1 MMPRRGFTRVFTA
14 CFLMGQLL
22 RKYCGPDAS
31 PAACGTGPRFS
42 VRCGACYT
50 GEVNQPLA
58 PLVAIVD
65 DEEHLR
71 DTVSRT
77 LRAEGYRTALFSDG
91 ADAWESF
98 SEALPDLVILDILMP
113 RMDGLELCRR
123 LRASSSSLPVMFLT
137 SKDEE
142 FDRVLGLEL
151 GADDYLCKPF
161 SLRELAARVKVLFRR
176 VGPRTA
182 GTEREADAED
192 EVVRVGPLSLDT
204 RRFNASWDGEPVR
217 LTVTEFRI
225 LHALARQPGFVRT
238 REQLLAEAFPQ
249 DSYMSDR
256 TIDCH
261 IRRIRG
267 KLEALDEDFDG
278 IETLYGLGYRLR
290 GE

>member
-1 MMPRRGFTRVFTA
+1 M
-14 CFLMGQLL
+14 
-22 RKYCGPDAS
+22 S
-31 PAACGTGPRFS
+31 
-42 VRCGACYT
+42 
-50 GEVNQPLA
+50 EPLP

-71 DTVSRT
+71 ETVSRT
-77 LRAEGYRTALFSDG
+77 LRAEGYRTAVYPDG

-98 SEALPDLVILDILMP
+98 SEAMPDLVILDIIMP

-123 LRASSSSLPVMFLT
+123 LRASTDAVPVMFLT
-137 SKDEE
+137 SRDEE

-176 VGPRTA
+176 AGPRA
-182 GTEREADAED
+182 AESGRDEASGDTL
-192 EVVRVGPLSLDT
+192 RVGPLSLDT
-204 RRFNASWDGEPVR
+204 RRFTAAWDDTPVR

-225 LHALARQPGFVRT
+225 LHALARQPGYVRT
-238 REQLLAEAFPQ
+238 REQLLAEAFPH

-267 KLEALDEDFDG
+267 KLEELDGDFDG

>member
-1 MMPRRGFTRVFTA
+1 MS
-14 CFLMGQLL
+14 
-22 RKYCGPDAS
+22 D
-31 PAACGTGPRFS
+31 
-42 VRCGACYT
+42 
-50 GEVNQPLA
+50 PLP

-71 DTVSRT
+71 TTLSHA
-77 LRAEGYRTALFSDG
+77 LRAEGFRTALHADG
-91 ADAWESF
+91 AEAWEAF
-98 SEALPDLVILDILMP
+98 SAALPDLVILDIIMP

-123 LRASSSSLPVMFLT
+123 IRAVSDRVPVMFLT

-176 VGPRTA
+176 VGPRQVD
-182 GTEREADAED
+182 GGREPARGDIVQTGAF
-192 EVVRVGPLSLDT
+192 SLDT
-204 RRFNASWDGEPVR
+204 KRFTASWKEQGLR

-225 LHALARQPGFVRT
+225 LLALARQPGYART
-238 REQLLAEAFPQ
+238 REQLLAEAFPH
-249 DSYMSDR
+249 DAYMSDR

-261 IRRIRG
+261 IRRIRA
-267 KLEALDEDFDG
+267 KIEAMDAGFNG

>member
-1 MMPRRGFTRVFTA
+1 
-14 CFLMGQLL
+14 
-22 RKYCGPDAS
+22 
-31 PAACGTGPRFS
+31 
-42 VRCGACYT
+42 
-50 GEVNQPLA
+50 
-58 PLVAIVD
+58 VAIVD

-71 DTVSRT
+71 ETVSRT
-77 LRAEGYRTALFSDG
+77 LRAEGYRTAVYSDG
-91 ADAWESF
+91 ADAWDSF
-98 SEALPDLVILDILMP
+98 SESMPDLVILDIIMP

-123 LRASSSSLPVMFLT
+123 LRALSDSIPVMFLT
-137 SKDEE
+137 SRDEE

-176 VGPRTA
+176 SSPKAAEVGRGDA
-182 GTEREADAED
+182 GGDTL
-192 EVVRVGPLSLDT
+192 RVGPLSLDT
-204 RRFNASWDGEPVR
+204 RRFTAAWDETPVR

-225 LHALARQPGFVRT
+225 LHALARQPGYVRT
-238 REQLLAEAFPQ
+238 REQLLSEAFPH

-267 KLEALDEDFDG
+267 KLEELDEGFDG

>member
-1 MMPRRGFTRVFTA
+1 V
-14 CFLMGQLL
+14 
-22 RKYCGPDAS
+22 
-31 PAACGTGPRFS
+31 S
-42 VRCGACYT
+42 V
-50 GEVNQPLA
+50 PLP

-71 DTVSRT
+71 ETVSRA
-77 LRAEGYRTALFSDG
+77 LRGDGYRTAAYSDG
-91 ADAWESF
+91 AEAWQSF
-98 SEALPDLVILDILMP
+98 EASLPDLAILDIIMP

-123 LRASSSSLPVMFLT
+123 IRGVSQEIPIMFLT
-137 SKDEE
+137 SRDEE

-176 VGPRTA
+176 SGARAGEKERAPEGGDNVAVGSLTLD
-182 GTEREADAED
+182 TERFTAAWK
-192 EVVRVGPLSLDT
+192 GS
-204 RRFNASWDGEPVR
+204 PVR

-225 LHALARQPGFVRT
+225 LHALARQPGYVRT
-238 REQLLAEAFPQ
+238 REQLLAEAFPH
-249 DSYMSDR
+249 DAYMSDR

-267 KLEALDEDFDG
+267 KLEELDDGYDG

>member
-1 MMPRRGFTRVFTA
+1 
-14 CFLMGQLL
+14 
-22 RKYCGPDAS
+22 
-31 PAACGTGPRFS
+31 
-42 VRCGACYT
+42 
-50 GEVNQPLA
+50 
-58 PLVAIVD
+58 VAIVD

-71 DTVSRT
+71 ETVSRA
-77 LRAEGYRTALFSDG
+77 LRGDGYRTAAYSDG
-91 ADAWESF
+91 AEAWQSF
-98 SEALPDLVILDILMP
+98 EASLPDLAILDIIMP

-123 LRASSSSLPVMFLT
+123 IRGVSQEIPIMFLT
-137 SKDEE
+137 SRDEE

-176 VGPRTA
+176 SGARAGEKERAPEGGDNVAVGSLTLD
-182 GTEREADAED
+182 TERFTAAWK
-192 EVVRVGPLSLDT
+192 GS
-204 RRFNASWDGEPVR
+204 PVR

-225 LHALARQPGFVRT
+225 LHALARQPGYVRT
-238 REQLLAEAFPQ
+238 REQLLAEAFPH
-249 DSYMSDR
+249 DAYMSDR

-267 KLEALDEDFDG
+267 KLEELDDGYDG

>member
-1 MMPRRGFTRVFTA
+1 VTVSLP
-14 CFLMGQLL
+14 
-22 RKYCGPDAS
+22 
-31 PAACGTGPRFS
+31 
-42 VRCGACYT
+42 
-50 GEVNQPLA
+50 

-71 DTVSRT
+71 ETVSRA
-77 LRAEGYRTALFSDG
+77 LRGDGYRTAAYSDG
-91 ADAWESF
+91 AEAWQSF
-98 SEALPDLVILDILMP
+98 EASLPDLVILDIIMP

-123 LRASSSSLPVMFLT
+123 IRGVSQKVPVMFLT
-137 SKDEE
+137 SRDEE

-176 VGPRTA
+176 SGVKA
-182 GTEREADAED
+182 AERERAPEGGDNVA
-192 EVVRVGPLSLDT
+192 VGSLTLDT
-204 RRFNASWDGEPVR
+204 QRFTAAWKGSPVR

-225 LHALARQPGFVRT
+225 LHALARQPGYVRT
-238 REQLLAEAFPQ
+238 REQLLAEAFPH
-249 DSYMSDR
+249 DAYMSDR

-267 KLEALDEDFDG
+267 KLEDLDKRYDG

>member
-1 MMPRRGFTRVFTA
+1 M
-14 CFLMGQLL
+14 
-22 RKYCGPDAS
+22 S
-31 PAACGTGPRFS
+31 
-42 VRCGACYT
+42 
-50 GEVNQPLA
+50 EPLS

-71 DTVSRT
+71 TTVSRA
-77 LRAEGYRTALFSDG
+77 LKAEGYRTALFADG
-91 ADAWESF
+91 AEAWESF
-98 SEALPDLVILDILMP
+98 SASLPDLAILDITMP

-123 LRASSSSLPVMFLT
+123 LRAASDAIPVMFLT
-137 SKDEE
+137 SRDDE

-176 VGPRTA
+176 AGPKN
-182 GTEREADAED
+182 GEREPEAGDS
-192 EVVRVGPLSLDT
+192 VRVGDLALDT
-204 RRFNASWDGEPVR
+204 RRFTAAWKERELR

-225 LHALARQPGFVRT
+225 LHALARQPGYVRT

-267 KLEALDEDFDG
+267 KLEDLDRGFDG

-290 GE
+290 AE

>member
-1 MMPRRGFTRVFTA
+1 VRR
-14 CFLMGQLL
+14 
-22 RKYCGPDAS
+22 
-31 PAACGTGPRFS
+31 
-42 VRCGACYT
+42 GACYT
-50 GEVNQPLA
+50 GSVNEPLP

-77 LRAEGYRTALFSDG
+77 LRAEGYRTALFFDG

-98 SEALPDLVILDILMP
+98 SEDMPDLVILDILMP

-176 VGPRTA
+176 AGPRAA
-182 GTEREADAED
+182 GAERDGDGEAEP
-192 EVVRVGPLSLDT
+192 VCVGPLSLDT

-238 REQLLAEAFPQ
+238 REQLLSEAFPQ

-261 IRRIRG
+261 IRRIRA

-290 GE
+290 GQ

>member
-1 MMPRRGFTRVFTA
+1 M
-14 CFLMGQLL
+14 
-22 RKYCGPDAS
+22 
-31 PAACGTGPRFS
+31 S
-42 VRCGACYT
+42 V
-50 GEVNQPLA
+50 PLP
-58 PLVAIVD
+58 PLVAVVD
-65 DEEHLR
+65 DEAHLR
-71 DTVSRT
+71 DTVSRA
-77 LRAEGYRTALFSDG
+77 LRGDGYRTASYTNG
-91 ADAWESF
+91 MEAWQSFEES
-98 SEALPDLVILDILMP
+98 LPDLVILDIIMP

-123 LRASSSSLPVMFLT
+123 IRGVSQKVPIMFLT
-137 SKDEE
+137 SRDEE

-161 SLRELAARVKVLFRR
+161 SLRELTARVKVLFRR
-176 VGPRTA
+176 SGVRAEDNEHAEGADSVAVGSLMLD
-182 GTEREADAED
+182 TERFTAAWK
-192 EVVRVGPLSLDT
+192 GL
-204 RRFNASWDGEPVR
+204 PVR

-225 LHALARQPGFVRT
+225 LHALARQPGYVRT

-267 KLEALDEDFDG
+267 KLEELDTTYDG

>member
-1 MMPRRGFTRVFTA
+1 M
-14 CFLMGQLL
+14 
-22 RKYCGPDAS
+22 
-31 PAACGTGPRFS
+31 S
-42 VRCGACYT
+42 V
-50 GEVNQPLA
+50 PLP

-71 DTVSRT
+71 ETVSRA
-77 LRAEGYRTALFSDG
+77 LRGEGYRTAVYPDG
-91 ADAWESF
+91 AEAWQFFDVS
-98 SEALPDLVILDILMP
+98 LPDLVILDIIMP

-123 LRASSSSLPVMFLT
+123 IRGVSQTVPVMFLT
-137 SKDEE
+137 SRDEE

-176 VGPRTA
+176 SGVRATEIERAPQTADNVAVGSLA
-182 GTEREADAED
+182 
-192 EVVRVGPLSLDT
+192 LDT
-204 RRFNASWDGEPVR
+204 QRFTAAWRGAPVR

-225 LHALARQPGFVRT
+225 LHALARQPGYVRT

-267 KLEALDEDFDG
+267 KLEEVDEGYDG